1 MRESTRHRL
10 AFDLYVRLGAARS
23 LERLHAE
30 LMADPGLIEVNSVPS
45 RSTLDAWS
53 SSFFWQDRLRDL
65 EREAAKRDGEE
76 QVKALHDMNERHIRE
91 GMALQQKGVER
102 LKTLD
107 EDEMN
112 ASDAIRSVI
121 EGVKLERLSRGAP
134 TERIA
139 REGAEDDRLS
149 GFTSEQLRRLA
160 DVAGR
165 RVAGAGEADE
175 E

>member
-1 MRESTRHRL
+1 MKESTRHRL

-23 LERLHAE
+23 LERLHEE
-30 LMADPGLIEVNSVPS
+30 LTADPGLIELNSAPS

-53 SSFFWQDRLRDL
+53 ANFHWQDRLRDL
-65 EREAAKRDGEE
+65 EREAANRDREE
-76 QVKALHDMNERHIRE
+76 QVRALHDMNERHVKE
-91 GMALQQKGVER
+91 GLALQQKGVER

-107 EDEMN
+107 EDEMS

-134 TERIA
+134 TERVA
-139 REGAEDDRLS
+139 QEGTVDDRLR
-149 GFTSEQLRRLA
+149 GFTGEELRQLA

-165 RVAGAGEADE
+165 RAAGAGEAE
-175 E
+175 QE

>member
-1 MRESTRHRL
+1 MKESTRHRL

-23 LERLHAE
+23 LERLHEE
-30 LMADPGLIEVNSVPS
+30 LTADPGLIELNSAPS

-53 SSFFWQDRLRDL
+53 ATFHWQDRLRDL
-65 EREAAKRDGEE
+65 ENEAANRDREE
-76 QVKALHDMNERHIRE
+76 QVRALHDMNERHVKE
-91 GMALQQKGVER
+91 GLALQQKGVER

-107 EDEMN
+107 EDEMS

-134 TERIA
+134 TERVA
-139 REGAEDDRLS
+139 QEGTGDDRLRD
-149 GFTSEQLRRLA
+149 FTGEELRQLA

-165 RVAGAGEADE
+165 RAAGAGEAE
-175 E
+175 QE